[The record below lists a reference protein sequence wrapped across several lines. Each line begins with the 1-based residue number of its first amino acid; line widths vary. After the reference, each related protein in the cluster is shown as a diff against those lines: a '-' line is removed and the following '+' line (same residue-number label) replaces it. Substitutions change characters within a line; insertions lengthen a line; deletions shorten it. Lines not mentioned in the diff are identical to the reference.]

1 MTALESHGTRSP
13 AVPSATYRLQITA
26 EFTLFD
32 AADVVGYLAELGV
45 GAVYV
50 SPLLRS
56 TTGSSHGYDVVDHGL
71 VDPDR
76 GGDAGLARLS
86 QACRA
91 AGLGLVVDIVP
102 NHMGVAVPSENRA
115 WWDVLQ
121 CGQTS
126 RFARWFD
133 IDWQIAAGKI
143 LIPVLGDDAD
153 LATDLTIAD
162 GELRYYEHRYP
173 IAHGTGEGS
182 PAAVHDRQHY
192 RLISFRRADTAQN
205 YRRFFAETDLASLR
219 VEDPVVFD
227 ATHTEILR
235 WVSDYGVTGIRV
247 DHPDGLVDP
256 GGYLGRLAAAAPS
269 CWITVEKITEPG
281 ERLPPAWPVAG
292 MTGYEA
298 LSEVNALLLDPAAER
313 AMTALYVELTGDDL
327 DFEQQIADGKRL
339 VATTILQAEVRRLA
353 RFVPEIDDAVAALTE
368 LTIAFPVYR
377 SYLPLGAEYLA
388 QAVQR
393 ATARQPQLSAAIAA
407 LLPRLSDPTDELCVR
422 FQQLTGAIMAKGV
435 EDTAYYRYTRFIGLN
450 EVGGYPG
457 RFGSGIAEFH
467 TAQLRRAELSP
478 AGMTTLSTHDTK
490 RGEDIRARLAVLAE
504 MPDAWGDTAR
514 RLMSLRPIPNAAFGY
529 LLWQTAVA
537 LPALPDPTAQPA
549 LPDPT
554 ALPALLESA
563 RDPRRDRFQAYAE
576 KAMREADVE
585 TGWVDQDKTF
595 ETAVYVAV
603 SAAFDNAETHELIE
617 PMFALIEPHSWVNSL
632 SQKVIQLTMPG
643 VPDVYQGSELWE
655 DSLVDPDNRR
665 PVDFGSLHAALTAL
679 TAPPALDG
687 TALAKLWVVSRAL
700 RARRDHPEIFAGYT
714 PLVVDGPMQKHLV
727 AFDRGGAIT
736 LATRLP
742 VGLSAAGGWGDTT
755 LVLPPGRYRDVFTG
769 SAFTDELYVADA
781 LDRYPVALLL
791 AEKS

>member
-1 MTALESHGTRSP
+1 MYSVTPTT
-13 AVPSATYRLQITA
+13 TYRLQITA
-26 EFTLFD
+26 GFTLFD
-32 AADVVGYLAELGV
+32 AAAAVGYLDELGV
-45 GAVYV
+45 DAVYV

-56 TTGSSHGYDVVDHGL
+56 TTGSSHGYDVVDHRL
-71 VDPDR
+71 VDPER
-76 GGDAGLARLS
+76 GGDAGLAALG

-102 NHMGVAVPSENRA
+102 NHMGVAVPSENHA
-115 WWDVLQ
+115 WWDVLRL
-121 CGQTS
+121 GQRS
-126 RFARWFD
+126 RFAGWFD
-133 IDWQIAAGKI
+133 IDWQISDGRI

-153 LATDLTIAD
+153 PSADLSIAD
-162 GELRYYEHRYP
+162 GELAYYEHRYP
-173 IAHGTGEGS
+173 IAPGTGEGS

-219 VEDPVVFD
+219 VEYPAVFD
-227 ATHTEILR
+227 ATHAEILR
-235 WVSDYGVTGIRV
+235 WVTDYGVSGLRV

-269 CWITVEKITEPG
+269 CWITVEKVTEPG
-281 ERLPPAWPVAG
+281 EHLPPAWPVAG
-292 MTGYEA
+292 MTGYDA
-298 LSEVNALLLDPAAER
+298 LSEVNALLLDPAAED

-327 DFEQQIADGKRL
+327 DFEQQIADGKRV
-339 VATTILQAEVRRLA
+339 VATTILQAEVCRLA

-368 LTIAFPVYR
+368 LTIGFPVYR

-393 ATARQPQLSAAIAA
+393 ATARQPELTAAIDA
-407 LLPRLSDPTDELCVR
+407 LLPRLSDPADELCVR

-457 RFGSGIAEFH
+457 SFGSGIADFH

-504 MPDAWGDTAR
+504 MPEVWGDTAR
-514 RLMSLRPIPNAAFGY
+514 RLMALRPIPNAAFGY

-537 LPALPDPTAQPA
+537 LPALPAP
-549 LPDPT
+549 
-554 ALPALLESA
+554 
-563 RDPRRDRFQAYAE
+563 DPRRDRFQAYAE

-585 TGWVDQDKTF
+585 TGWIDQDKTF

-617 PMFALIEPHSWVNSL
+617 SMFALIEPHSWVNSL

-665 PVDFGSLHAALTAL
+665 PVDFGSLHTALTAL

-700 RARRDHPEIFAGYT
+700 RARRDHPELFTSYT
-714 PLVVDGPMQKHLV
+714 PLVIDGPMQKHLV

-755 LVLPPGRYRDVFTG
+755 LLLPPGRYRDVFTG
-769 SAFTDELYVADA
+769 SAFTDELDLGDA

-791 AEKS
+791 AEKSS